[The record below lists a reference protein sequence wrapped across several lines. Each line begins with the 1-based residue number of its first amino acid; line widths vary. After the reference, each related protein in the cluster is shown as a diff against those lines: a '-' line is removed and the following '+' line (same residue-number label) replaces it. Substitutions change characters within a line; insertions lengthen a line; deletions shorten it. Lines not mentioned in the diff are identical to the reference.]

1 MEHCVQVSLE
11 HHIFPQDFS
20 INTKTRERTG
30 SRLKIRIR
38 ILSIGA
44 KLFFDLQKKVYKTNA
59 GGQKSMRTFQVK
71 FSVK

>member
-44 KLFFDLQKKVYKTNA
+44 KLFFDLQKKKYTKQMQGDKN
-59 GGQKSMRTFQVK
+59 Q
-71 FSVK
+71 